1 MAKILIV
8 EDEKQMADFITL
20 ELKHEGY
27 EVDICYDGEQGY
39 ENAINKNYD
48 IILLDIMLPK
58 INGMEVCRRLRMKRD
73 TPIIMLTAKED
84 ITDKVNGL
92 DIGADDYLTKPF
104 EIEELL
110 ARMRVILRRKSQAI
124 NQSKII
130 QVADLKL
137 DLEKKQVTRNDK
149 NIELTK
155 NMNELVSKLLYIT
168 KADTGDINLK
178 KTKVNVQELINEIIE
193 ETKLIE
199 TDKNICSSSNEI
211 CYIEAD
217 ISNVKELI
225 RIFTDNAIKYTSRNG
240 KIDIFSKKENGKIH
254 INIKDN
260 GIGISKEEQKSIFDR
275 FYRVDKSRNK
285 ETGGMG
291 LGLAIAK
298 TIANVNGAEIKLESE
313 LGKGSIFVIIFNE
326 YMEKK

>member
-8 EDEKQMADFITL
+8 EDEKQMADFISL

-39 ENAINKNYD
+39 ENAININYD

-58 INGMEVCRRLRMKRD
+58 INGMEVCRRLRMKKH
-73 TPIIMLTAKED
+73 TPIIMLTAKGD

-137 DLEKKQVTRNDK
+137 DLEKKQVSRNDK

-155 NMNELVSKLLYIT
+155 KEYELLEYLMKNNGIVISREKIIETVWNYDFVGDTKIVDVFIRYLRSKIDDGY
-168 KADTGDINLK
+168 DK
-178 KTKVNVQELINEIIE
+178 KLIN
-193 ETKLIE
+193 T
-199 TDKNICSSSNEI
+199 
-211 CYIEAD
+211 
-217 ISNVKELI
+217 V
-225 RIFTDNAIKYTSRNG
+225 R
-240 KIDIFSKKENGKIH
+240 
-254 INIKDN
+254 
-260 GIGISKEEQKSIFDR
+260 R
-275 FYRVDKSRNK
+275 FGY
-285 ETGGMG
+285 
-291 LGLAIAK
+291 
-298 TIANVNGAEIKLESE
+298 
-313 LGKGSIFVIIFNE
+313 VIQE
-326 YMEKK
+326 

>member
-48 IILLDIMLPK
+48 IILFDIMLPK

-155 NMNELVSKLLYIT
+155 KEYEFLEYLMKNNGIVISREKIIEAVWNYDFVGDTKIVDVFIRYLRSKIDDEY
-168 KADTGDINLK
+168 DK
-178 KTKVNVQELINEIIE
+178 KLIN
-193 ETKLIE
+193 T
-199 TDKNICSSSNEI
+199 
-211 CYIEAD
+211 
-217 ISNVKELI
+217 V
-225 RIFTDNAIKYTSRNG
+225 RGF
-240 KIDIFSKKENGKIH
+240 
-254 INIKDN
+254 
-260 GIGISKEEQKSIFDR
+260 
-275 FYRVDKSRNK
+275 
-285 ETGGMG
+285 
-291 LGLAIAK
+291 
-298 TIANVNGAEIKLESE
+298 
-313 LGKGSIFVIIFNE
+313 
-326 YMEKK
+326 

>member
-39 ENAINKNYD
+39 ENAITTNYD

-58 INGMEVCRRLRMKRD
+58 INGMEVCRKLRMKKD
-73 TPIIMLTAKED
+73 TPIIMLTAKGD

-110 ARMRVILRRKSQAI
+110 ARMRVILRRKVQI
-124 NQSKII
+124 KNQSKII

-137 DLEKKQVTRNDK
+137 DLEKKQVLRNGK

-155 NMNELVSKLLYIT
+155 KEYELLEYLMKNNGIVISREKIIEAVWNYDFVGDTKIVDVFIRYLRSKIDDDY
-168 KADTGDINLK
+168 DK
-178 KTKVNVQELINEIIE
+178 KLINTVRGFGYVLQE
-193 ETKLIE
+193 
-199 TDKNICSSSNEI
+199 
-211 CYIEAD
+211 
-217 ISNVKELI
+217 
-225 RIFTDNAIKYTSRNG
+225 
-240 KIDIFSKKENGKIH
+240 
-254 INIKDN
+254 
-260 GIGISKEEQKSIFDR
+260 
-275 FYRVDKSRNK
+275 
-285 ETGGMG
+285 
-291 LGLAIAK
+291 
-298 TIANVNGAEIKLESE
+298 
-313 LGKGSIFVIIFNE
+313 
-326 YMEKK
+326 